1 MTQDALDKYLQQLSA
16 LKSVADESS
25 RRVVEDADA
34 LFTSNANFF
43 AKSYLITLCS
53 ILETYLKEE
62 VAGLIGDANGLLA
75 QVKLAK
81 NIVLWGVFS
90 RDDEH
95 YRKYEDKANV
105 EFALQIDSTE
115 VDDRLSGNVGRT
127 LAAFRRCGLSLDNC
141 VDFKKRKDQIG
152 AIVSKR
158 NDAVHH
164 SDDSSDF
171 TFNDVIGWIAVVKD
185 YILGISQYVQGE
197 RAFHLGR
204 LQFLQS
210 LQANEGGQV

>member
-1 MTQDALDKYLQQLSA
+1 MIQDALDKYLQQLSA
-16 LKSVADESS
+16 LKSVADESA
-25 RRVVEDADA
+25 RRVVADADT
-34 LFTSNANFF
+34 LFKSNANFF

-90 RDDEH
+90 RDDDH
-95 YRKYEDKANV
+95 YGKYEDEAAA
-105 EFALQIDSTE
+105 EFALQIDSSE

-127 LAAFRRCGLSLDNC
+127 IAAFRRCGLTLENC
-141 VDFKKRKDQIG
+141 VDFNKRKAQIG

-171 TFNDVIGWIAVVKD
+171 TFSDVIGWIAVVKE

-197 RAFHLGR
+197 RAFHMSR
-204 LQFLQS
+204 LQLLQS
-210 LQANEGGQV
+210 HSN